1 MKYLRHI
8 TSVIIIIIIAVL
20 AAGTIIEKLHGSE
33 YALAHVYGSWWFV
46 GLWALVAALIVYMA
60 VKYRI
65 WKRLAVCA
73 LHLSILLILLGALL
87 TMLTGQHGRMKLE
100 PNRPNSHFF
109 IQERGEIT
117 KEALPFSL
125 TLDHFEIENYPDSKK
140 PKDYVSYLRLSDG
153 ETQRDV
159 VISMNHILK
168 HKHYR
173 FYQSDY
179 DDKGNSILDV
189 ARDPWGISVTYA
201 GYALLFLSLIAL
213 PFSRFVS
220 LRGETTKQPRHSVC
234 SLDCRASLAMTQSE
248 NRPCPSLRGTEQST
262 NRIVTISWLSVL
274 VVLLVVLYIRMLTHP
289 LLPVLRSPFFS
300 LHIST
305 IVTAYALLLG
315 ILVVGIIAIIRP
327 KDLARMERLKN
338 ISTAMLYPAVALLT
352 AGIFIGAIWANV
364 SWGNYWSW
372 DPKEVWAL
380 ITLLI
385 YAAPLH
391 GKLWKSFNKPLF
403 FHIYGILAFLSVVI
417 TYFGVNLILGGVHA
431 YN

>member
-1 MKYLRHI
+1 MKHLRHI
-8 TSVIIIIIIAVL
+8 TSVLVIILIAVL
-20 AAGTIIEKLHGSE
+20 AAGTIVEKLHGSE
-33 YALAHVYGSWWFV
+33 YALAHVYGTWWFV
-46 GLWALVAALIVYMA
+46 GLWALMAGLLIYMA
-60 VKYRI
+60 VKCRM
-65 WKRLAVCA
+65 WKRMAVCG

-100 PNRPNSHFF
+100 PNRPNNHFF
-109 IQERGEIT
+109 IQEKGEIT

-125 TLDHFEIENYPDSKK
+125 TLDRFEIETYPNSSK
-140 PKDYVSYLRLSDG
+140 PKDYVSYLRLNDG
-153 ETQRDV
+153 QTQRDV

-189 ARDPWGISVTYA
+189 ARDPWGIGVTYI
-201 GYALLFLSLIAL
+201 GYALLFVAL
-213 PFSRFVS
+213 AAILF
-220 LRGETTKQPRHSVC
+220 
-234 SLDCRASLAMTQSE
+234 
-248 NRPCPSLRGTEQST
+248 EQRKT
-262 NRIVTISWLSVL
+262 VKAVTISWVAVL
-274 VVLLVVLYIRMLTHP
+274 VVLMVVLHIRMLTHT
-289 LLPVLRSPFFS
+289 LMPVLRSPLFS
-300 LHIST
+300 IHIST

-315 ILVVGIIAIIRP
+315 ILVVGIIALFRP
-327 KDLARMERLKN
+327 KDLARMERLKS
-338 ISTAMLYPAVALLT
+338 ISTAMLYPAVALLA
-352 AGIFIGAIWANV
+352 AGIFIGAIWANI

-391 GKLWKSFNKPLF
+391 EKLWKSFQKPLF

>member
-1 MKYLRHI
+1 MKYVRHI
-8 TSVIIIIIIAVL
+8 TSVLVIILIAVL
-20 AAGTIIEKLHGSE
+20 AAGTIVEKLHGSE
-33 YALAHVYGSWWFV
+33 FALTHVYSAWWFV
-46 GLWALVAALIVYMA
+46 GLWAVMAGLIVYMA
-60 VKYRI
+60 VKCRL
-65 WKRLAVCA
+65 WKRTAVCA

-100 PNRPNSHFF
+100 PNRPNSQFF
-109 IQERGEIT
+109 IQEKGEIT

-125 TLDHFEIENYPDSKK
+125 TLDRFEIETYEGSSK
-140 PKDYVSYLRLSDG
+140 PKDYVSYLQLNDG

-201 GYALLFLSLIAL
+201 GYALLFVAL
-213 PFSRFVS
+213 AAILF
-220 LRGETTKQPRHSVC
+220 
-234 SLDCRASLAMTQSE
+234 
-248 NRPCPSLRGTEQST
+248 EQRKT
-262 NRIVTISWLSVL
+262 VKAVTISWVVVL
-274 VVLLVVLYIRMLTHP
+274 VVLMVVLHIRMLTHT
-289 LLPVLRSPFFS
+289 LMPVLRSPLFS
-300 LHIST
+300 IHIST

-315 ILVVGIIAIIRP
+315 VLVIGIIALFRP
-327 KDLARMERLKN
+327 KDLARMERLKTL
-338 ISTAMLYPAVALLT
+338 STAMLYPAVALLA
-352 AGIFIGAIWANV
+352 AGIFIGAIWANI

-391 GKLWKSFNKPLF
+391 EKLWKSFQKPLF
-403 FHIYGILAFLSVVI
+403 FHIYGILAFLSVLI
-417 TYFGVNLILGGVHA
+417 TYFGVNLLLGGVHA

>member
-1 MKYLRHI
+1 MKSIRHI
-8 TSVIIIIIIAVL
+8 TSVLVIILIAVL
-20 AAGTIIEKLHGSE
+20 ATGTIVEKMHGSE
-33 YALAHVYGSWWFV
+33 FALTHVYSTWWFV
-46 GLWALVAALIVYMA
+46 GLWALVALLMVCMA
-60 VKYRI
+60 VKCRM
-65 WKRLAVCA
+65 WKRMTVCA
-73 LHLSILLILLGALL
+73 LHLSILFILLGALL
-87 TMLTGQHGRMKLE
+87 TMLTGQHGKMKLE

-109 IQERGEIT
+109 IQEKGEIT

-125 TLDHFEIENYPDSKK
+125 TLDRFEIETYPESSK

-153 ETQRDV
+153 ETHRDV

-179 DDKGNSILDV
+179 DEQGNSILDV
-189 ARDPWGISVTYA
+189 ARDPWGIGVTYV
-201 GYALLFLSLIAL
+201 GYALLFVALAAMLIERRKA
-213 PFSRFVS
+213 F
-220 LRGETTKQPRHSVC
+220 
-234 SLDCRASLAMTQSE
+234 RA
-248 NRPCPSLRGTEQST
+248 
-262 NRIVTISWLSVL
+262 VTWSWLAVF

-300 LHIST
+300 IHIST
-305 IVTAYALLLG
+305 IVTAYALLFG
-315 ILVVGIIAIIRP
+315 ILVVGIIALVKP
-327 KDLARMERLKN
+327 KDLARMERLKD
-338 ISTAMLYPAVALLT
+338 ISTAMLYPAVALLA

-391 GKLWKSFNKPLF
+391 GKIWKTFDKPLF

-417 TYFGVNLILGGVHA
+417 TYFGVNLLLGGVHA

>member
-1 MKYLRHI
+1 MKSIRHI
-8 TSVIIIIIIAVL
+8 VSVLVIVLIAVL
-20 AAGTIIEKLHGSE
+20 AAGTIVEKLHGSE
-33 YALAHVYGSWWFV
+33 FALSHVYGTWWFV
-46 GLWALVAALIVYMA
+46 GLWALLAGLMVYMA
-60 VKYRI
+60 VKCRI
-65 WKRLAVCA
+65 WKRMAVCA
-73 LHLSILLILLGALL
+73 LHAAILLILLGALL

-109 IQERGEIT
+109 IQDKGEIT

-125 TLDHFEIENYPDSKK
+125 TLDRFEIEKYPNSNK
-140 PKDYVSYLRLSDG
+140 PKDYVSYLQLNDG
-153 ETQRDV
+153 ETQQDI

-179 DDKGNSILDV
+179 DEQGNSILDV
-189 ARDPWGISVTYA
+189 ARDPWGIGVTYA
-201 GYALLFLSLIAL
+201 GYALLFVAL
-213 PFSRFVS
+213 VALLVERRKAF
-220 LRGETTKQPRHSVC
+220 
-234 SLDCRASLAMTQSE
+234 RA
-248 NRPCPSLRGTEQST
+248 
-262 NRIVTISWLSVL
+262 VTWSWLAVL
-274 VVLLVVLYIRMLTHP
+274 VILMVVLYVRMLTHP

-315 ILVVGIIAIIRP
+315 ILVVGIIALIKP
-327 KDLARMERLKN
+327 KDKARLERLKGL
-338 ISTAMLYPAVALLT
+338 STAMLYPAVALL
-352 AGIFIGAIWANV
+352 AIGIFIGAVWANV

-391 GKLWKSFNKPLF
+391 EKLWKLFQKPLF
-403 FHIYGILAFLSVVI
+403 FHVYGIIAFLSVLF
-417 TYFGVNLILGGVHA
+417 TYFGVNMLLGGVHA